1 MQCKCVC
8 LFTRIYMWPYIVH
21 LDEKDGAQ
29 AAAGQ
34 RWGPCGLSWQWKEG
48 ISARPTQS
56 RQYLHAAC
64 QQVKPIPPACSLQL
78 SVSFAFIYTSC
89 DCVCVCVCVSKMEVV
104 CWRLFVHHKLLE
116 AEAHLM
122 LFKCNELADKNKTWR
137 QIHCFSVAQWFEI
150 VLNVQDLWDFF
161 CWAFEFESVL

>member
-1 MQCKCVC
+1 MCVFVYTNIYVAIHSAPGWGRRRSGSCRSAVRPVLALLTVERGDKC
-8 LFTRIYMWPYIVH
+8 
-21 LDEKDGAQ
+21 
-29 AAAGQ
+29 
-34 RWGPCGLSWQWKEG
+34 
-48 ISARPTQS
+48 SAHTEP
-56 RQYLHAAC
+56 
-64 QQVKPIPPACSLQL
+64 PIPACSMSAGQTNPACLQPTAICL
-78 SVSFAFIYTSC
+78 LCVHLHLMWL
-89 DCVCVCVCVSKMEVV
+89 CVCVCVCVSKMEVV

-150 VLNVQDLWDFF
+150 VLKVQDLWDFF